1 MIPSLNEREGIRLTL
16 GRIPKEALVKQGHEV
31 EVLVVDGQSTDGT
44 ADVARE
50 LGATVLVEPRL
61 GYGRAYKTGF
71 ERARGD
77 VIVTGDADASYPF
90 EDAAE
95 FLRLMEVGG
104 YDFVT
109 LDRFAD
115 MVPGSMSAKHK
126 FGNWV
131 LSTAGRVLFGVKVRD
146 SQSGMWL
153 LRRRVLETLPIE
165 SFSDKMPFSEELK
178 IRAFRHP
185 GLRSAELPGRYLP
198 REGEAKLSS
207 WKDGWRNLKHLFRLR
222 FQRSPKGNGSA

>member
-1 MIPSLNEREGIRLTL
+1 MTL
-16 GRIPKEALVKQGHEV
+16 GRIPREALEKLGHEV
-31 EVLVVDGQSTDGT
+31 EVLVVDGSSSDGT
-44 ADVARE
+44 AEVARS
-50 LGATVLVEPRL
+50 LGATVVDEPRL

-71 ERARGD
+71 ARARGD

-90 EDAAE
+90 EESAE
-95 FLRLMEVGG
+95 FLRLMDVGG

-115 MVPGSMSAKHK
+115 MVPGSMSAKHR

-131 LSTAGRVLFGVKVRD
+131 LSTTGRVLFGVKVKD
-146 SQSGMWL
+146 SQSGMWV
-153 LRRRVLETLPIE
+153 LRRKVLEALPIE

-185 GLRSAELPGRYLP
+185 GLRAAELPGRYLP
-198 REGEAKLSS
+198 RTGEPKLSS

-222 FQRSPKGNGSA
+222 FRRSPPVNGSA